1 MVLAVMLD
9 LKVRKVIRV
18 SQEPKVCQDNLERK
32 VRKELLVLQV
42 PTALTE
48 LQD

>member
-1 MVLAVMLD
+1 MLD

-18 SQEPKVCQDNLERK
+18 SLEPKVCQESRERK
-32 VRKELLVLQV
+32 VRKELLVRQV